1 MIIDA
6 SKFSRIRRFSADKSG
21 GASVQAALMF
31 GSIGLALSLLA
42 APLLAQA
49 VATMGDRG
57 VDGMTTG
64 SIGGASRY
72 TVRRSVLDGSPQ
84 TLCAGPISARCRDW
98 R

>member
-1 MIIDA
+1 MTIDA
-6 SKFSRIRRFSADKSG
+6 SKFSRIRRFTADKSG

-64 SIGGASRY
+64 SIGGGNRY
-72 TVRRSVLDGSPQ
+72 TVRRSVLDASPQ
-84 TLCAGPISARCRDW
+84 TLCAGQVPGKCRDW